1 MSLGG
6 CAAGA
11 AVKRLGIPLAAILLA
26 LAPVATADP
35 RLKITHEPPPRSLRM
50 RPRAVAQTTPPA
62 RKPTPMPAAPPPM
75 SRAPDGDDPGSALRD
90 LRQNVSFSLD
100 LGYQVESA
108 RPTGRSTLGGDVPDP
123 RRDFKTLRAYGFGE
137 AFLST
142 RGLGLAS
149 LSTYFAMR
157 FQIAQRFGVRSDTG
171 ETSYLAPPIATWFE
185 RTGVDARVG
194 WAEVRDFLPKS
205 WGLSKLRFRAGG
217 QHVYGPWVTH
227 LDGALLSYDG
237 PIVTASIYAGIRHS
251 DYTRDQSDQRPGVF
265 GASLQF
271 DLRGLSTPIPIALQG
286 EYLALGASSDTQ
298 QPSSSNGL
306 LQGDWRPRRD
316 IAVILQLRT
325 LDGNSSSQRV
335 EVRARYREVTNL
347 VFDLMHRSEF
357 DWRWDP
363 SLVAPDRD
371 GDPTSARRYLDL
383 GPVVPQFVGSVRAG
397 TLIAENVDLFA
408 RAAFSADARGA
419 DDRPSSYIAPYV
431 ELGGALEV
439 RLRRQ
444 VALGAS
450 LLTRNTNREVTVP
463 IQDLRNQPQ
472 MLPSVES
479 RGEEGFTE
487 AGGSLKMTLGAR
499 RFSTL
504 LEVYGRRVRYGELYV
519 DPLLEIPTDD
529 LRFGGRITLDAWVGR
544 SVRLFAAYDVSSA
557 IDLHPEVTGYRS
569 LRMMISGMY

>member
-1 MSLGG
+1 MRGH
-6 CAAGA
+6 
-11 AVKRLGIPLAAILLA
+11 GIALAATLLA
-26 LAPVATADP
+26 FTPTASSDP
-35 RLKITHEPPPRSLRM
+35 RLTIAHEPPPRNLRM
-50 RPRAVAQTTPPA
+50 RSRVVAQTAPPA
-62 RKPTPMPAAPPPM
+62 RTPTPMPAAPPPM
-75 SRAPDGDDPGSALRD
+75 SRAPAVDDPGSALRD

-108 RPTGRSTLGGDVPDP
+108 TPTGRATLGGNVPDP
-123 RRDFKTLRAYGFGE
+123 NLDYKTLRAYGFAE

-149 LSTYFAMR
+149 LSTYFALR
-157 FQIAQRFGVRSDTG
+157 FQIARRFFVRSETG
-171 ETSYLAPPIATWFE
+171 EGSYLAPPIATWFE

-194 WAEVRDFLPKS
+194 WAEVKDFMPQR

-227 LDGALLSYDG
+227 LDGGLLGYDG
-237 PIVTASIYAGIRHS
+237 PIVTASVYAGIRHS

-265 GASLQF
+265 GASVRF
-271 DLRGLSTPIPIALQG
+271 DLRGLPTAIPIALQAD
-286 EYLALGASSDTQ
+286 YLALGASSDTQ
-298 QPSSSNGL
+298 QPLSSNGL

-316 IAVILQLRT
+316 IAMIVQLRT
-325 LDGNSSSQRV
+325 LNGNSSSQRV
-335 EVRARYREVTNL
+335 EVRARYRQVTNL
-347 VFDLMHRSEF
+347 VFDFMHRTEF

-363 SLVAPDRD
+363 SLISPDRD
-371 GDPTSARRYLDL
+371 SDPTIARRYLDL
-383 GPVVPQFVGSVRAG
+383 GPVVPQFTGSVRAG
-397 TLIAENVDLFA
+397 TLIAENIDLFA
-408 RAAFSADARGA
+408 RAAFSADAR
-419 DDRPSSYIAPYV
+419 DESDPPSSFAAPYV
-431 ELGGALEV
+431 EVGGALEV

-450 LLTRNTNREVTVP
+450 LLTRNTTHEIPVP

-472 MLPSVES
+472 MLAAVDS

-504 LEVYGRRVRYGELYV
+504 LEVYGRRVRYGVLYV
-519 DPLLEIPTDD
+519 DPLLEVPIDD
-529 LRFGGRITLDAWVGR
+529 LRFGGRITIDAWVGR

-557 IDLHPEVTGYRS
+557 FDLQPEITGYRS
-569 LRMMISGMY
+569 LRLMISGMY

>member
-1 MSLGG
+1 MRVRGL
-6 CAAGA
+6 
-11 AVKRLGIPLAAILLA
+11 PLAATLLA
-26 LAPVATADP
+26 IAPVASADP
-35 RLKITHEPPPRSLRM
+35 RLTITHEPPPRSLRM
-50 RPRAVAQTTPPA
+50 RPRAVAQTAPPV

-75 SRAPDGDDPGSALRD
+75 SRAPDADDPGSALRD

-108 RPTGRSTLGGDVPDP
+108 TPTGRAALGGNVPDP
-123 RRDFKTLRAYGFGE
+123 QRDYKALRAYGFGE

-157 FQIAQRFGVRSDTG
+157 FQIAQRFFVRSETG
-171 ETSYLAPPIATWFE
+171 EGSYLAPPIATWFE

-194 WAEVRDFLPKS
+194 WAEVKDFLPER

-227 LDGALLSYDG
+227 LDGFLLGYDG
-237 PIVTASIYAGIRHS
+237 SIVTASVYGGIRHS
-251 DYTRDQSDQRPGVF
+251 DYTRDQSDRRPGVF
-265 GASLQF
+265 GTSLRF
-271 DLRGLSTPIPIALQG
+271 DLRGLPTPLPIALQG
-286 EYLALGASSDTQ
+286 EYLYLGASSDAQ

-316 IAVILQLRT
+316 IAMIVQLRT
-325 LDGNSSSQRV
+325 LNGNSSSQRI
-335 EVRARYREVTNL
+335 EVRARYRQVTNL
-347 VFDLMHRSEF
+347 VFDFMHRTEF

-363 SLVAPDRD
+363 SLIAPDRD
-371 GDPTSARRYLDL
+371 GDPTIARRYLDL

-397 TLIAENVDLFA
+397 TLIAENVDLFV
-408 RAAFSADARGA
+408 RGAFSADAR
-419 DDRPSSYIAPYV
+419 DDDDPPSSYAAPYL

-450 LLTRNTNREVTVP
+450 LLTRNTDRAVSVP
-463 IQDLRNQPQ
+463 IQDVRNQPQ
-472 MLPSVES
+472 MLAAIDA

-487 AGGSLKMTLGAR
+487 VGGSLKMTLGAR

-504 LEVYGRRVRYGELYV
+504 LEIYGRRVRYGVLYV
-519 DPLLEIPTDD
+519 DPLLEVPTDD
-529 LRFGGRITLDAWVGR
+529 LRIGGRITLDAWVGR

-557 IDLHPEVTGYRS
+557 IELHPEVTGYRS
-569 LRMMISGMY
+569 LRLMISGMY

>member
-1 MSLGG
+1 MKAL
-6 CAAGA
+6 AA
-11 AVKRLGIPLAAILLA
+11 AVLA
-26 LAPVATADP
+26 LAATASADP
-35 RLKITHEPPPRSLRM
+35 RLTITHEPPPRSLRM

-62 RKPTPMPAAPPPM
+62 RRPTPMPAAPPPL
-75 SRAPDGDDPGSALRD
+75 SRAPDADDLGAALRD

-108 RPTGRSTLGGDVPDP
+108 TPTGRATLGGDAPVPQ
-123 RRDFKTLRAYGFGE
+123 RDYKTLRAYGFGE

-157 FQIAQRFGVRSDTG
+157 FQIAQRFPVQLPNG

-194 WAEVRDFLPKS
+194 WAEVKDFLPQR
-205 WGLSKLRFRAGG
+205 WGLSRLRFRAGG
-217 QHVYGPWVTH
+217 QHVYGPWITH
-227 LDGALLSYDG
+227 LDGGLLAYDG
-237 PIVTASIYAGIRHS
+237 PIVTGSVYAGVRHS

-265 GASLQF
+265 GASLRF
-271 DLRGLSTPIPIALQG
+271 DLRGLPTPLPIAVQG

-306 LQGDWRPRRD
+306 IQGDWRPRRD
-316 IAVILQLRT
+316 IAMIVQLRT
-325 LDGNSSSQRV
+325 LNGKSSSQRV
-335 EVRARYREVTNL
+335 EVRTRYRQVTNL
-347 VFDLMHRSEF
+347 VFDLMHRTEF

-363 SLVAPDRD
+363 SLIAPDRD
-371 GDPTSARRYLDL
+371 GDPTIARRYLDL

-408 RAAFSADARGA
+408 RAAFSADARGP
-419 DDRPSSYIAPYV
+419 DDPPSSFAAPYL

-450 LLTRNTNREVTVP
+450 LLSRNTNHEVPVP
-463 IQDLRNQPQ
+463 IQDVRGQPQ
-472 MLPSVES
+472 MLAAIES

-487 AGGSLKMTLGAR
+487 AGASLKMTLGAR

-504 LEVYGRRVRYGELYV
+504 LEVYGRRIRYGVLYV
-519 DPLLEIPTDD
+519 DPLLEIPVDD
-529 LRFGGRITLDAWVGR
+529 IRYGGRITLDAWVGR

-557 IDLHPEVTGYRS
+557 LELQPEITGYRS